1 MIDEG
6 PVNLDSHR
14 GMTAQRETDIRRL
27 TAGVKTQED
36 DLRARQAELETNLLA
51 QPASSWPEA
60 AAKASYLLE
69 ILAGTPAALDPR
81 RQKLIAA
88 VLEDFERLGGTE
100 GR

>member
-1 MIDEG
+1 MMDEA

-27 TAGVKTQED
+27 TAEVKEQED
-36 DLRARQAELETNLLA
+36 DLRARQAELETRLLA

-60 AAKASYLLE
+60 AAKASSLLE

-88 VLEDFERLGGTE
+88 VLEDFERLGGT
-100 GR
+100 